1 MIDPAQSQI
10 DDPTTVGTPV
20 PIYRRRALH
29 RGIRDS
35 VGAPVLLLF
44 ASYLGFGSL
53 VHSSDLSLFA
63 GLFSTISTF
72 ALPGQI
78 VVVELYATGAT
89 LTVIAI
95 AVALTN
101 VRLLPM
107 TLSLIPHL
115 GHVAPWKRYGVAH
128 MIAVTGWVQAL
139 GIFGRLPV
147 AERLPYYVGFSGM
160 LIVST
165 LVGTTIGFLLAD
177 AVPTAVSLG
186 LVFVNPLYFAL
197 VLSRNLTVRTHAWAM
212 ALGALL
218 GPGLHLASPNWGLLA
233 TGLIAGTAGFL
244 IGQRR
249 RRPGHD

>member
-1 MIDPAQSQI
+1 MS
-10 DDPTTVGTPV
+10 
-20 PIYRRRALH
+20 RRRALQ
-29 RGIRDS
+29 RGVRDGF
-35 VGAPVLLLF
+35 GAPALLLF

-78 VVVELYATGAT
+78 VVIELYATGAT

-107 TLSLIPHL
+107 TLSMVPHL
-115 GHVAPWKRYGVAH
+115 GRVARWKLYAIAH
-128 MIAVTGWVQAL
+128 LIAVTGWVQAL
-139 GIFGRLPV
+139 GMFGRLPV
-147 AERLPYYVGFSGM
+147 AERLPYFTGFAGL
-160 LIVST
+160 LIVAT
-165 LVGTTIGFLLAD
+165 LIGTTIGFLLAD
-177 AVPTAVSLG
+177 AVPTAVSLA

-197 VLSRNLTVRTHAWAM
+197 VLSRTLTVRTHAWAM

-218 GPGLHLASPNWGLLA
+218 GPWLHLASPDWGLLA
-233 TGLIAGTAGFL
+233 TGLVAGTAGFL
-244 IGQRR
+244 IGQNRR
-249 RRPGHD
+249 QPRND